1 MKKAILIVSFGTT
14 YPDTRQKNIAAITR
28 QVRALYPDAV
38 VEEAVSSTIVR
49 NAMKKREHIEAK
61 SPTEALESM
70 KKQGV
75 THVAVFPT
83 HVIDGI
89 ENHRLKEAA
98 KKYAGAFEQIAVAD
112 ALLAKPQDYEDVAK
126 ALWESLKEE
135 VGDFPLI
142 LMGHGTEH
150 AADASYAMMEQSLRA
165 YAKHEIYIATVE
177 GSITIKDVIA
187 RMKSGPQSR
196 QNGKVLLTPFMLVAG
211 DHANNDMA
219 GGMQDGEQPDA
230 DSFAGKLQAAGYRP
244 ECVIRGIGEYPAVRE
259 VYLTHLRQVT
269 KKLFCDLTTENRP
282 EQPDA
287 DSFAGKLQA
296 AGYRPECVIRGIG
309 EYPAVREVYLT
320 HLRQVT
326 KKLFCD
332 LTTENRPGIL
342 YGIGVGP
349 GDPKLMTLQALETI
363 RSCDLIVLPAVSKEE
378 CYAYR
383 IVEQVCPEIAD
394 MPLLCMPFPM
404 IKDAQKLELAHKRIY
419 DAVEDY
425 LRQGL
430 RVGMLTIGDPGIY
443 STYMYMHRCAA
454 DAGWEAR
461 IVSGV
466 PSFCAVAARLG
477 ISLGEK
483 DEEIHIIPAAYD
495 VRESLGFHGTRI
507 YMKSGKKLEELL
519 RVLREAMQDKESR
532 VHQDIYGISNC
543 GMENEQVYCG
553 LDELEQAKGYLTTV
567 IVKEH
572 VVQ

>member
-177 GSITIKDVIA
+177 GSITIEDVIA
-187 RMKSGPQSR
+187 RMKSGLQSR
-196 QNGKVLLTPFMLVAG
+196 QNGKVLLTPFMLVEG

-259 VYLTHLRQVT
+259 VYLAHLRKITQ
-269 KKLFCDLTTENRP
+269 KLFCDLR
-282 EQPDA
+282 
-287 DSFAGKLQA
+287 
-296 AGYRPECVIRGIG
+296 
-309 EYPAVREVYLT
+309 
-320 HLRQVT
+320 T
-326 KKLFCD
+326 K
-332 LTTENRPGIL
+332 NRPGIL

-532 VHQDIYGISNC
+532 VHQDICGISNC